1 MTVYAPAKVNLVLEV
16 LGRLGDYHR
25 ISTIVQTIGLC
36 DVLTF
41 EPDSDI
47 CFKCDARGLEHDN
60 LVTRAAEL
68 LKACTGCGLGAII
81 ELRKRIPWSVGLGGG
96 SSDAAATLVA
106 LNELWRL
113 GLPTRELV
121 DLGAKLGSDVP
132 FFIYGGTAL
141 VEGRGEILT
150 PLPSLPSTHFVL
162 LVPPLP
168 KIAGKT
174 GRMYARLS
182 SAHFTEGWF
191 VQQGVAALTRGEAID
206 HAGMFNTFETV
217 AFDLLAE
224 LDGYRKALQE
234 GGALAVHLAGSGPCL
249 FTFYSAKDGA
259 AELVSQLKAQG
270 FECYVA
276 ASCSGYD
283 IVEGS
288 QA

>member
-1 MTVYAPAKVNLVLEV
+1 M
-16 LGRLGDYHR
+16 
-25 ISTIVQTIGLC
+25 
-36 DVLTF
+36 
-41 EPDSDI
+41 
-47 CFKCDARGLEHDN
+47 
-60 LVTRAAEL
+60 
-68 LKACTGCGLGAII
+68 
-81 ELRKRIPWSVGLGGG
+81 
-96 SSDAAATLVA
+96 
-106 LNELWRL
+106 
-113 GLPTRELV
+113 
-121 DLGAKLGSDVP
+121 
-132 FFIYGGTAL
+132 
-141 VEGRGEILT
+141 EGRGEIVN

-191 VQQGVAALTRGEAID
+191 VQQGVAALRRGEAID
-206 HAGMFNTFETV
+206 HTGMFNTFETV

-224 LDGYRKALQE
+224 LDDCRKALQE
-234 GGALAVHLAGSGPCL
+234 GDAPAVHLAGSGPCL

-259 AELVSQLKAQG
+259 AGLVSQLEAQG